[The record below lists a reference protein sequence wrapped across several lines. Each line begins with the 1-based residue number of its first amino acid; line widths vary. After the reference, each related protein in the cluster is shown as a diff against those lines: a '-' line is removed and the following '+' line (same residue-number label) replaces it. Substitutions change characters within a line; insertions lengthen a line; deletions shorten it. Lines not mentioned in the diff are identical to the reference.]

1 MEQTAVNT
9 ATQLG
14 TQVGTQ
20 LGTQTMENTGIVS
33 TLIEQYQMGG
43 PMMHFIA
50 LAGAIAIAIIIERV
64 MRIVFQYNID
74 GTSFMFEVQKYVLAN
89 DIDGA
94 IRLCNGA
101 GRAALPRV
109 IKAGL
114 QRASRDEHQ
123 IQNAIDAASLE
134 VIPKI
139 EKRLHYLGLI
149 ANLATLLGLLGTIA
163 GLIHTFDIVSK
174 VPASER
180 QNALSAGIAE
190 ALNCT
195 AFGLLVAILAMIAH
209 SWLSARSSTLIEE
222 VDEYSVKL
230 IDLLSARKYKH
241 STEETL

>member
-1 MEQTAVNT
+1 MDFISY
-9 ATQLG
+9 G
-14 TQVGTQ
+14 
-20 LGTQTMENTGIVS
+20 
-33 TLIEQYQMGG
+33 IEQFQHGG
-43 PMMHFIA
+43 LMMWPIA
-50 LAGAIAIAIIIERV
+50 VCGAVTVAIILERLI
-64 MRIVFQYNID
+64 RIMFQYNID

-94 IRLCNGA
+94 IRLCNGG

-109 IKAGL
+109 VKAGL

-139 EKRLHYLGLI
+139 EKRLHYLALI
-149 ANLATLLGLLGTIA
+149 ANLATLLGLLGTIS
-163 GLIHTFDIVSK
+163 GLIYSFGQLAV
-174 VPASER
+174 VPAAEK
-180 QNALSAGIAE
+180 QNVLSKGISE

-195 AFGLLVAILAMIAH
+195 AFGLLIAITAMIFH
-209 SWLSARSSTLIEE
+209 SWLSSKAATLIEE

-241 STEETL
+241 STEE

>member
-1 MEQTAVNT
+1 MD
-9 ATQLG
+9 
-14 TQVGTQ
+14 
-20 LGTQTMENTGIVS
+20 IVS
-33 TLIEQYQMGG
+33 FIVEQYKLGG
-43 PMMHFIA
+43 FMMHFIA
-50 LAGAIAIAIIIERV
+50 LAGAIAIAIMIERL

-123 IQNAIDAASLE
+123 IQNAVDAASLE

-149 ANLATLLGLLGTIA
+149 ANLATLLGLLGTIS
-163 GLIHTFDIVSK
+163 GLIYSFGEVAK
-174 VPASER
+174 APAAER
-180 QNALSAGIAE
+180 QNVLSAGIAE

-195 AFGLLVAILAMIAH
+195 AFGLLVAIMAMIAH
-209 SWLSARSSTLIEE
+209 SWLSSRASTLVEE

-241 STEETL
+241 STEETI

>member
-1 MEQTAVNT
+1 MD
-9 ATQLG
+9 
-14 TQVGTQ
+14 
-20 LGTQTMENTGIVS
+20 IVAF
-33 TLIEQYQMGG
+33 LVEQYKLGG
-43 PMMHFIA
+43 WMMHI
-50 LAGAIAIAIIIERV
+50 IAICLAVTLAIIIERM

-139 EKRLHYLGLI
+139 EKRLHYLALN
-149 ANLATLLGLLGTIA
+149 ANLATLLGLLGTIS
-163 GLIHTFDIVSK
+163 GLIYSFGEVAK

-180 QNALSAGIAE
+180 QNVLSAGISE

-195 AFGLLVAILAMIAH
+195 AFGLLVAITAMIAH
-209 SWLSARSSTLIEE
+209 AWLSSRAGTLVEE

-241 STEETL
+241 STEENA

>member
-1 MEQTAVNT
+1 MD
-9 ATQLG
+9 
-14 TQVGTQ
+14 
-20 LGTQTMENTGIVS
+20 IVS
-33 TLIEQYQMGG
+33 FLIEQYKLGG
-43 PMMHFIA
+43 WMMHFIA
-50 LAGAIAIAIIIERV
+50 LAGAIAVAIILERI

-123 IQNAIDAASLE
+123 IQNAVDAASLE

-149 ANLATLLGLLGTIA
+149 ANLATLLGLLGTIS
-163 GLIHTFDIVSK
+163 GLIYSFGEVAK
-174 VPASER
+174 APAAER
-180 QNALSAGIAE
+180 QNVLSAGIAE

-195 AFGLLVAILAMIAH
+195 AFGLLVAITAMIFH
-209 SWLSARSSTLIEE
+209 SWLSSRASTLVEE

-241 STEETL
+241 STEESL

>member
-1 MEQTAVNT
+1 MD
-9 ATQLG
+9 
-14 TQVGTQ
+14 
-20 LGTQTMENTGIVS
+20 IVS
-33 TLIEQYQMGG
+33 FLIEQYKLGG
-43 PMMHFIA
+43 WMMHFIA
-50 LAGAIAIAIIIERV
+50 LAGAVAVAIILERI

-123 IQNAIDAASLE
+123 IQNAVDAASLE

-149 ANLATLLGLLGTIA
+149 ANLATLLGLLGTIS
-163 GLIHTFDIVSK
+163 GLIYSFGEVAK
-174 VPASER
+174 APAAER
-180 QNALSAGIAE
+180 QNVLSAGIAE

-195 AFGLLVAILAMIAH
+195 AFGLLVAITAMIFH
-209 SWLSARSSTLIEE
+209 SWLSSRASTLVEE

-241 STEETL
+241 STEESL

>member
-1 MEQTAVNT
+1 MEETTVNAAAH
-9 ATQLG
+9 AT
-14 TQVGTQ
+14 
-20 LGTQTMENTGIVS
+20 NTNMIS
-33 TLIEQYQMGG
+33 FLIEQYQLGG
-43 PMMHFIA
+43 WMMHFIA
-50 LAGAIAIAIIIERV
+50 FALAIAVAIILERL

-74 GTSFMFEVQKYVLAN
+74 GTSFMFEIQKYVLAN

-123 IQNAIDAASLE
+123 IQNAVDAASLE

-149 ANLATLLGLLGTIA
+149 ANLATLLGLLGTIS
-163 GLIHTFDIVSK
+163 GLIYSFGK
-174 VPASER
+174 VAVAPAAER
-180 QNALSAGIAE
+180 QNVLSAGIAE

-195 AFGLLVAILAMIAH
+195 AFGLIVAIIAMISH
-209 SWLSARSSTLIEE
+209 SWLSARASVLVEE

>member
-1 MEQTAVNT
+1 MD
-9 ATQLG
+9 
-14 TQVGTQ
+14 
-20 LGTQTMENTGIVS
+20 IVS
-33 TLIEQYQMGG
+33 FLIEQFKLGG
-43 PMMHFIA
+43 WMMHFIA
-50 LAGAIAIAIIIERV
+50 LAGAIAVAIILERV

-123 IQNAIDAASLE
+123 IQNAVDAASLE

-149 ANLATLLGLLGTIA
+149 ANLATLLGLLGTIS
-163 GLIHTFDIVSK
+163 GLIYSFGEVAK
-174 VPASER
+174 APAAER
-180 QNALSAGIAE
+180 QNVLSAGIAE

-195 AFGLLVAILAMIAH
+195 AFGLLVAITAMIFH
-209 SWLSARSSTLIEE
+209 SWLSSRASTLVEE

-241 STEETL
+241 STEESI